1 MQTYSRIH
9 LSRDDTC
16 VRGRYTQ
23 RTKDEAV
30 SNFSFVSTKNTIASA
45 TALTNYCKY
54 EFTQEM
60 STVARRED
68 SDCCVR
74 VKKIKKKKSLFKI
87 LNSEMR
93 IIRLLEDYL
102 TRIDTLSDVHS

>member
-1 MQTYSRIH
+1 
-9 LSRDDTC
+9 

-68 SDCCVR
+68 SDCVR
-74 VKKIKKKKSLFKI
+74 ACEKNKEKKSFKI

-102 TRIDTLSDVHS
+102 TRIDTHSDVHS